1 MCAMFARTVAAMLP
15 VIPVPIVRA
24 VSRRYI
30 AGETLDQAVTKVREL
45 NARGYVATLDLLG
58 EDVTSEAD
66 ARRMTDGYVTMLD
79 RITREGLSC
88 NVSLKP
94 TNHGLMVSPE
104 LCRLNLSRIVD
115 AADRNGNFV
124 RIDMESSAY
133 TQVTLDLY
141 RDLLTKHSN
150 VGVVL
155 QAYLQRT
162 EADAR
167 ALVELAD
174 KHPVNVR
181 LCKGIYREPRS
192 IAFKKKLRIRE
203 NYLTVARL
211 LLQGGVYV
219 GLATH
224 DRLLLAQM
232 ERWLDERGFPTNG
245 YEFQALLG
253 VPVTDVLNRYV
264 QEGRKVRLYV
274 PFGENW
280 YGYST
285 RRLRENPQMAG
296 HVVKAMFRR
305 TRYDWSNSTPPDET
319 APGPPSHKR

>member
-1 MCAMFARTVAAMLP
+1 MFARTVAAMLP
-15 VIPVPIVRA
+15 IIPLPIVRS

-30 AGETLDQAVTKVREL
+30 AGVTLDEAVAKVREL
-45 NARGYVATLDLLG
+45 NGLGYVTTLDLLG

-66 ARRMTDGYVTMLD
+66 ATRMTDGYVDILD
-79 RITREGLSC
+79 RIAAEGLNS
-88 NVSLKP
+88 NVSVKP

-104 LCRLNLSRIVD
+104 LCRANVGRIVQ
-115 AADRNGNFV
+115 AAARHGNFV

-133 TQVTLDLY
+133 TQVTVDLY
-141 RDLLTKHSN
+141 RDLLAEHDN
-150 VGVVL
+150 VGLVL

-167 ALVELAD
+167 ALVELA
-174 KHPVNVR
+174 KTRPVNVR

-203 NYLTVARL
+203 NYLAVARL
-211 LLQGGVYV
+211 LLEGGVYV

-224 DRLLLAQM
+224 DRLLLGQM
-232 ERWLDERGFPTNG
+232 ERWLDEKKFTANR

-253 VPVTDVLNRYV
+253 VPVTDVLNRFV
-264 QEGRKVRLYV
+264 AEGRKVRLYV
-274 PFGENW
+274 PYGENW

-285 RRLRENPQMAG
+285 RRLRENPDMAG

-305 TRYDWSNSTPPDET
+305 TKYDW
-319 APGPPSHKR
+319 A